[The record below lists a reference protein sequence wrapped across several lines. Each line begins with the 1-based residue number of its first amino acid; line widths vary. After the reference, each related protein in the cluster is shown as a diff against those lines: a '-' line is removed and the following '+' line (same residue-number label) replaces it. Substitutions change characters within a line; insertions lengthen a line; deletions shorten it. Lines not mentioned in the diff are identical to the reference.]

1 MDPDQLPLRGLHL
14 PDPVG
19 WWPLAPGWWLLV
31 ATLVIAA
38 AWLAAVAL
46 SRHRQGL
53 ARRHASRALR
63 QLERRYA
70 EDGDAVQLAIDVSA
84 LLRRAMLAY
93 APRADVAGLTGTAW
107 LKWLDSGLDKPAFA
121 DGAGRA
127 LVDLPYRR
135 PGAEHGTDVEALLRA
150 VRRRLATP
158 LPETGG
164 GS

>member
-1 MDPDQLPLRGLHL
+1 MNPDQLPLRDLHL

-19 WWPLAPGWWLLV
+19 WWPLAPGWWLLF
-31 ATLVIAA
+31 ATLVIVTV
-38 AWLAAVAL
+38 WLAAVAL
-46 SRHRQGL
+46 ARHRQGR
-53 ARRHASRALR
+53 ARRHAARALR

-127 LVDLPYRR
+127 LVELPYRR

-158 LPETGG
+158 LPETRG